1 MLEQQLEKTRV
12 MVLQAERD
20 RAEALRRMA
29 ALQADNA
36 HVDNAERRSY
46 IDKISDLEREQL
58 KLMATQTLAQVT
70 PEMLVGLLLILSALL
85 GVPFYQ
91 RVYDLSVTFCICKKG
106 KGRAWQTVLE
116 LVGLVIWIGRFRWFG
131 LQNVTM
137 TVTASHVVQR
147 WD

>member
-29 ALQADNA
+29 ALQADNT

-70 PEMLVGLLLILSALL
+70 PEMLLGRLLILCALL
-85 GVPFYQ
+85 
-91 RVYDLSVTFCICKKG
+91 VYLSTSVYMIYRSHFAFARKEKAELG
-106 KGRAWQTVLE
+106 KLFWR
-116 LVGLVIWIGRFRWFG
+116 
-131 LQNVTM
+131 
-137 TVTASHVVQR
+137 S
-147 WD
+147 